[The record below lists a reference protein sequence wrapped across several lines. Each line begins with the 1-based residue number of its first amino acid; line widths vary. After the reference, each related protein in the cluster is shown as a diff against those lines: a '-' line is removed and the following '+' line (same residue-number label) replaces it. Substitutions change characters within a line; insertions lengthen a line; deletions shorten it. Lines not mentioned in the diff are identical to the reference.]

1 MSFFTNLFGPEGAGR
16 KMREE
21 MEERRARKTEKTSA
35 PPVIPLSVHEEVI
48 AKLKADFE
56 SKLREMNEYY
66 TSALPTNIEKDTEF
80 PEAFPGVLGCG
91 AGAGAKPF
99 TTC

>member
-1 MSFFTNLFGPEGAGR
+1 
-16 KMREE
+16 
-21 MEERRARKTEKTSA
+21 
-35 PPVIPLSVHEEVI
+35 VHEEVV

-66 TSALPTNIEKDTEF
+66 TSAIAKALPMNTNIEKDTEF
-80 PEAFPGVLGCG
+80 PEAFSGVLGCG

-99 TTC
+99 TTLVDPIALTEDILKKSS